1 MSRFSTWALG
11 ALLALS
17 LAAALDHRLLRR
29 RIAPATAVKSS
40 NSNSSRPQ
48 SHRLSPNSNR
58 ASSASPAS
66 AAQTQQQ
73 QQQQQ
78 TQPQAVSAEPLNV
91 VVSTQVIAD
100 WVRQVGGDRV
110 NVRALVPAGAD
121 VHLLDLSVSD
131 IRAIADADL
140 VVINGAG
147 LESAYEDVIRENA
160 ENVLDLAIAI
170 EEAGH
175 ELLPFGAMMEEDGRE
190 DEQGHEDDEEMH
202 DDDHGAAEAIGRLL
216 IADALEAH
224 LSVID
229 LSTEEVNS
237 RPVRESPRRGRD
249 RVCPAPLTATASSW
263 PARTG
268 RRRRPGAHLRR
279 RRLPGR
285 ARRPLRPR
293 ESDPVSRHS
302 LEIVEE
308 MARFTTSTATA
319 GRQSSPTRTAT

>member
-17 LAAALDHRLLRR
+17 LAAALVIGCSDDESPQQQRQQQQQQQQ
-29 RIAPATAVKSS
+29 PAAE
-40 NSNSSRPQ
+40 PQ
-48 SHRLSPNSNR
+48 AQPQQQQSEP
-58 ASSASPAS
+58 ASPAS

-175 ELLPFGAMMEEDGRE
+175 ELLPFGAMMEEDGHE
-190 DEQGHEDDEEMH
+190 DEHGHEDDEEMH

-229 LSTEEVNS
+229 LSTEEVNCRNLRS
-237 RPVRESPRRGRD
+237 CRARRD
-249 RVCPAPLTATASSW
+249 RVPQPHPPL
-263 PARTG
+263 RH
-268 RRRRPGAHLRR
+268 RPGA
-279 RRLPGR
+279 
-285 ARRPLRPR
+285 
-293 ESDPVSRHS
+293 
-302 LEIVEE
+302 
-308 MARFTTSTATA
+308 
-319 GRQSSPTRTAT
+319 RT